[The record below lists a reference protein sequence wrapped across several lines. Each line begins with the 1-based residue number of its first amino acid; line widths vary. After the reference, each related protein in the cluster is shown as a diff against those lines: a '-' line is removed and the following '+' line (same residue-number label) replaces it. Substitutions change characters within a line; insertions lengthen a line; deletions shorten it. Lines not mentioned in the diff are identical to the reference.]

1 MKICAASA
9 IFPGAFYRDALQ
21 MLAGG
26 VADPVLGPISIDEVQ
41 LCPQHSGRL
50 TPELADELLAAY
62 PATRFRLHA
71 SCKVDGK
78 TAASIN
84 LSDVGIIGESNFEAL
99 GAMSNRLG
107 APGYTIHAGRRKD
120 CPDMATLKAKLDQLQ
135 THFDCPVGVE
145 GLYPAR
151 GDEWFVSTWAEY
163 GQLLD
168 AGVPYAVD
176 LSHLNIVA
184 TRERRID
191 RALTLALLSS
201 PACMEIHVSGND
213 GHADSHRKLQR
224 PPWWLEVLQEAR
236 PSAVIF
242 SEGIEKMVR

>member
-9 IFPGAFYRDALQ
+9 IFPGAFYRNALQ
-21 MLAGG
+21 MLSVG
-26 VADPVLGPISIDEVQ
+26 VSDPVLGPISIEEVQ

-50 TPELADELLAAY
+50 TLELADELLAAY

-71 SCKVDGK
+71 SCKVEGK
-78 TAASIN
+78 TATSIN
-84 LSDVGIIGESNFEAL
+84 LSDVRIIEDSNFAAL
-99 GAMSNRLG
+99 GAISNRLG

-120 CPDMATLKAKLDQLQ
+120 CPDMATLKAKLDHLQ
-135 THFDCPVGVE
+135 SHFECPVGVE
-145 GLYPAR
+145 GMYPSRA
-151 GDEWFVSTWAEY
+151 GEWFISTWAEY

-168 AGVPYAVD
+168 AGVLYAVD

-184 TRERRID
+184 TRERRVD
-191 RALTLALLSS
+191 RALTLALLSA
-201 PACMEIHVSGND
+201 PGCMEIHVSGND
-213 GHADSHRKLQR
+213 GHSDAHCKLAQ
-224 PPWWLEVLQEAR
+224 PPWWLEILQEAN